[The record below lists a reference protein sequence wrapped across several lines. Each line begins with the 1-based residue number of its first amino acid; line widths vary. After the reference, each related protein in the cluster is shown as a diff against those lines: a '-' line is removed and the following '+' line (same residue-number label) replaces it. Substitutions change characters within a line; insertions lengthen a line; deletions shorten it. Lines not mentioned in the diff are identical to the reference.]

1 MTTATRISIGV
12 GGCIVGFTAFLTLGG
27 CTSIARRVSVESRPL
42 TFVGQV
48 SFGTPL
54 VHESRVVVPLTFT
67 GGEWGRHSALTTYR
81 IESHVSERTIE
92 MTVLT
97 SLVGDEPV
105 PPELQLG
112 RIAPGQYSVSYR
124 DPDGTRHPL
133 GQIEIPTTR

>member
-1 MTTATRISIGV
+1 MA
-12 GGCIVGFTAFLTLGG
+12 FAAFLALGG
-27 CTSIARRVSVESRPL
+27 CASIARRFSVERRPL

-48 SFGTPL
+48 SFGTPQ

-67 GGEWGRHSALTTYR
+67 GGEWGRHSAIATYR
-81 IESHVSERTIE
+81 IESRVSERTIE

-105 PPELQLG
+105 PQELRLG
-112 RIAPGQYSVSYR
+112 RVAPGQYFVAYR

-133 GQIEIPTTR
+133 GQIEISITR